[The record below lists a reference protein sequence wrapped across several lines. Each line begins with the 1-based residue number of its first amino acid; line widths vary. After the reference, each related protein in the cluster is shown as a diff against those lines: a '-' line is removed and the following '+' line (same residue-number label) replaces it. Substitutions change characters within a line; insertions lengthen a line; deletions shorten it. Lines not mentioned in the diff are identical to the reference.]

1 MLAKVRL
8 KLAEYLD
15 RLMRPSL
22 CQGDDLVIITLQAET
37 EGPGDTYPAQRLCS
51 QCYILKP

>member
-1 MLAKVRL
+1 MLAEVRL
-8 KLAEYLD
+8 ELAEYLD
-15 RLMRPSL
+15 RLVRPSL